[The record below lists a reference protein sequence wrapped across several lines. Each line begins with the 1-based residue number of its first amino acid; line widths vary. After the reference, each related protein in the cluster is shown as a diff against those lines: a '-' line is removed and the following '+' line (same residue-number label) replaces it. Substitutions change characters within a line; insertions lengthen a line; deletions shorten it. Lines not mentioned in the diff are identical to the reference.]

1 MQYPTR
7 FSALPEYAFPRLR
20 ALLAP
25 VPAGG
30 EVLHMTIGEPKHKFP
45 AFAME
50 AVAAN
55 AEGFNRYPPNE
66 GTPELRASI
75 AGWLKR
81 RYGLKNVDP
90 ETAILPL
97 NGTREG
103 LFNACLALCPEEK
116 NGAQP
121 LVLLPNPFY
130 QCYMVAARA
139 AGAKPVFVN
148 AESENGFLPDFAALG
163 AEVLDRAAV
172 VYMCSPSNPQGA
184 VADAAYWRS
193 LLTLAEKHDFVVF
206 ADECYSEIYRDEAP
220 VGVLQV
226 AQELGTNP
234 SRVLAFH
241 SLSKRSNLPG
251 FRSGFVATSA
261 ENMRELKQ
269 LRDYTGAPIPLPIQM
284 ASAEVWA
291 DEVHVEENRNLYRAK
306 FDLADEIFG
315 NMPGYTSPRAGFF
328 LWLKVSDGEEAA
340 LEIWRKS
347 GIRVLPGAYLSQ
359 DTAAGNP
366 GKDYIRVAMV
376 ADIEDIDRGLR
387 AIKDVLD
394 TERGGA
400 WHS

>member
-20 ALLAP
+20 TLLAP
-25 VPAGG
+25 VPAVGD
-30 EVLHMTIGEPKHKFP
+30 VLHMTIGEPKHAFP

-50 AVAAN
+50 AVAAH
-55 AEGFNRYPPNE
+55 AAGFNKYPPNE
-66 GTPELRASI
+66 GAQALRQAI

-81 RYGLKNVDP
+81 RYGVVRDA
-90 ETAILPL
+90 ETDILPL

-103 LFNACLALCPEEK
+103 LFNACLALCPEQK

-139 AGAKPVFVN
+139 AGAKAVFVN
-148 AESENGFLPDFAALG
+148 AGPAQGFLPDFAALG
-163 AEVLDRAAV
+163 PEVLDQTAI

-184 VADAAYWRS
+184 VASADYWRN
-193 LLTLAEKHDFVVF
+193 LLSLAEKHDFIIF

-220 VGVLQV
+220 VGVLQI
-226 AQELGTNP
+226 ADEAGADP

-261 ENMRELKQ
+261 ANIREMRQ
-269 LRDYTGAPIPLPIQM
+269 LRSYTGAPIPLPIQM

-291 DEVHVEENRNLYRAK
+291 DEAHVEENRNLYRAK
-306 FDLADEIFG
+306 FDVADEILG

-328 LWLKVSDGEEAA
+328 LWLKVADGEKAA

-359 DTAAGNP
+359 DTSGGNP
-366 GKDYIRVAMV
+366 GRAYIRIALVAEIGEV
-376 ADIEDIDRGLR
+376 TRGLR
-387 AIKDVLD
+387 AIKDVLSAA
-394 TERGGA
+394 GGGE
-400 WHS
+400 WL

>member
-30 EVLHMTIGEPKHKFP
+30 DVLHMTIGEPKHAYP

-50 AVAAN
+50 AVAAH
-55 AEGFNRYPPNE
+55 AEGFNKYPPNE
-66 GTPELRASI
+66 GAPELRAAI
-75 AGWLKR
+75 ADWVQR
-81 RYGLKNVDP
+81 RYGVALDVENQ
-90 ETAILPL
+90 ILPL

-139 AGAKPVFVN
+139 AGAEAVFVN
-148 AESENGFLPDFAALG
+148 AESENSFLPDFEALG
-163 AEVLDRAAV
+163 PDVLDRTAII
-172 VYMCSPSNPQGA
+172 YMCSPSNPQGA
-184 VADAAYWRS
+184 VASADYWRN
-193 LLTLAEKHDFVVF
+193 LLALAEKHDFMIF
-206 ADECYSEIYRDEAP
+206 ADECYSEIYRDKAP
-220 VGVLQV
+220 VGILQI
-226 AQELGTNP
+226 AQEVGADP
-234 SRVLAFH
+234 SKVLAFH

-261 ENMRELKQ
+261 ENMRELRQ
-269 LRDYTGAPIPLPIQM
+269 LRNYTGAPIPLPIQM

-291 DEVHVEENRNLYRAK
+291 DEAHVEENRNLYRAK
-306 FDLADEIFG
+306 FDLADEILG
-315 NMPGYTSPRAGFF
+315 NMPGYASPEAGFF
-328 LWLKVSDGEEAA
+328 LWLKVPDGEKAA
-340 LEIWRKS
+340 LEIWQKS

-359 DTAAGNP
+359 DTPNGNP
-366 GKDYIRVAMV
+366 GNEYIRVAMV
-376 ADIEDIDRGLR
+376 ADFDEVGRGLR
-387 AIKDVLD
+387 AIRDVLSAA
-394 TERGGA
+394 GGGE
-400 WHS
+400 WPY

>member
-1 MQYPTR
+1 MPYPTR

-45 AFAME
+45 AFAAE
-50 AVAAN
+50 SVAAH
-55 AEGFNRYPPNE
+55 AEGFNKYPPNE
-66 GTPELRASI
+66 GAPELRAAI
-75 AGWLKR
+75 AAWLKQ
-81 RYGLKNVDP
+81 RYGLENVDA
-90 ETAILPL
+90 ENGILPL

-103 LFNACLALCPEEK
+103 LFNACLALCPEQK
-116 NGAQP
+116 NGEQS

-139 AGAKPVFVN
+139 AGAKPMFVN
-148 AESENGFLPDFAALG
+148 AHAENGFLPDFASL
-163 AEVLDRAAV
+163 EPDVLDRTAI

-184 VADAAYWRS
+184 VANAAYWRA
-193 LLTLAEKHDFVVF
+193 LLALAEKHDFIVF
-206 ADECYSEIYRDEAP
+206 ADECYSEIYREDAP

-226 AQELGTNP
+226 VQEMGADP

-261 ENMRELKQ
+261 ENIRELRQ
-269 LRDYTGAPIPLPIQM
+269 LRNYSGAPIPLPIQL
-284 ASAEVWA
+284 ASADVWA
-291 DEVHVEENRNLYRAK
+291 DEAHVEDNRNLYRAK
-306 FDLADEIFG
+306 FELADKIFG
-315 NMPGYTSPRAGFF
+315 NMPGYVSPHAGFF
-328 LWLKVSDGEEAA
+328 LWLKVADGEEAA

-359 DTAAGNP
+359 DTDTGNP
-366 GKDYIRVAMV
+366 GKAYIRVAMV
-376 ADIEDIDRGLR
+376 ADIDEIGRGLR
-387 AIKDVLD
+387 AIKDVL
-394 TERGGA
+394 ENAKGGT

>member
-30 EVLHMTIGEPKHKFP
+30 EVVHMTIGEPKHAFP
-45 AFAME
+45 GFAMA
-50 AVAAN
+50 AVAAH
-55 AEGFNRYPPNE
+55 AAGFNKYPPNE
-66 GTPELRASI
+66 GAPELREAI

-81 RYGLKNVDP
+81 RYGVARDA
-90 ETAILPL
+90 EADILPL

-116 NGAQP
+116 NGGQP

-139 AGAKPVFVN
+139 AGAEAVFVN
-148 AESENGFLPDFAALG
+148 AEAEHGFLPDFAALG
-163 AEVLDRAAV
+163 SDVLDQTAI

-184 VADAAYWRS
+184 VASAGYWRD
-193 LLTLAEKHDFVVF
+193 LLALAEKHDFIIF

-220 VGVLQV
+220 VGILQIADEV
-226 AQELGTNP
+226 GANP

-251 FRSGFVATSA
+251 FRSGFVATST
-261 ENMRELKQ
+261 ENIRELRQ
-269 LRDYTGAPIPLPIQM
+269 LRNYTGAPIPLPIQM

-291 DEVHVEENRNLYRAK
+291 DEAHVQANRNLYRAK
-306 FDLADEIFG
+306 FDMADEILG
-315 NMPGYTSPRAGFF
+315 NMPGYASPQAGFF
-328 LWLKVSDGEEAA
+328 LWLKVADGEKAA
-340 LEIWRKS
+340 LDIWQKS

-359 DTAAGNP
+359 DTASGNP
-366 GKDYIRVAMV
+366 GNAYIRVALV
-376 ADIEDIDRGLR
+376 ADFDEVARGLR
-387 AIKDVLD
+387 AIKDVLSAA
-394 TERGGA
+394 GGGE
-400 WHS
+400 WPY

>member
-30 EVLHMTIGEPKHKFP
+30 KVLHMTIGEPKHKFP

-50 AVAAN
+50 AVAAHSD
-55 AEGFNRYPPNE
+55 GFNKYPPNE
-66 GTPELRASI
+66 GAPELRTSI
-75 AGWLKR
+75 AGWVQR
-81 RYGLKNVDP
+81 RYGVALDVENQ
-90 ETAILPL
+90 ILPL
-97 NGTREG
+97 NGSREG
-103 LFNACLALCPEEK
+103 LFNACLALCPEKK

-139 AGAKPVFVN
+139 AGAKAVFVN
-148 AESENGFLPDFAALG
+148 AEAAHGFLPDFEALG
-163 AEVLDRAAV
+163 SEVLDRTAI

-184 VADAAYWRS
+184 VASADYWRA
-193 LLTLAEKHDFVVF
+193 LLALAEKHDFMVF
-206 ADECYSEIYRDEAP
+206 ADECYSEIYRNEAP
-220 VGVLQV
+220 VGILQI
-226 AQELGTNP
+226 AEELGADP

-261 ENMRELKQ
+261 ENIRELRQ
-269 LRDYTGAPIPLPIQM
+269 LRNYTGAPIPLPIQM

-291 DEVHVEENRNLYRAK
+291 DEAHVKMNRNLYRAK
-306 FDLADEIFG
+306 FDLADEILG
-315 NMPGYTSPRAGFF
+315 NMPGYASPTAGFF
-328 LWLKVSDGEEAA
+328 LWLKVGNGEKAA
-340 LEIWRKS
+340 LDIWQKR

-359 DTAAGNP
+359 DTPRGNP
-366 GKDYIRVAMV
+366 GNEYIRVALV
-376 ADIEDIDRGLR
+376 ADFEEVGRGLR
-387 AIKDVLD
+387 AIRDVLSAA
-394 TERGGA
+394 GGGE

>member
-30 EVLHMTIGEPKHKFP
+30 EVLHMTIGEPKHRFP

-50 AVAAN
+50 AVAAH
-55 AEGFNRYPPNE
+55 AEGFNKYPPNE
-66 GTPELRASI
+66 GAPELRAAI
-75 AGWLKR
+75 AGWVQR
-81 RYGLKNVDP
+81 RYGVALDAENQ
-90 ETAILPL
+90 ILPL

-139 AGAKPVFVN
+139 AGAKAVFVN
-148 AESENGFLPDFAALG
+148 AESENSFLPDFAALG
-163 AEVLDRAAV
+163 PEVLERTAI

-184 VADAAYWRS
+184 VASAAYWRA
-193 LLTLAEKHDFVVF
+193 LLALAEKHDFMIF

-220 VGVLQV
+220 VGILQI
-226 AQELGTNP
+226 AQEVGADP
-234 SRVLAFH
+234 SKVLAFH

-251 FRSGFVATSA
+251 FRSGFVATSP
-261 ENMRELKQ
+261 ENIRELRQ
-269 LRDYTGAPIPLPIQM
+269 LRNYTGAPIPLPIQM

-291 DEVHVEENRNLYRAK
+291 DEAHVEANRNLYRAK
-306 FDLADEIFG
+306 FDLADEILG
-315 NMPGYTSPRAGFF
+315 NMPGYASPTAGFF
-328 LWLKVSDGEEAA
+328 LWLKVADGEKAA
-340 LEIWRKS
+340 LDIWQKS

-359 DTAAGNP
+359 DTPRGNP
-366 GKDYIRVAMV
+366 GSGYIRVALV
-376 ADIEDIDRGLR
+376 ADFNEVERGLR
-387 AIKDVLD
+387 AIRDVLSAA
-394 TERGGA
+394 GGFE
-400 WHS
+400 WHY

>member
-1 MQYPTR
+1 MQYPKR

-30 EVLHMTIGEPKHKFP
+30 EVVHMTIGEPKHRFP
-45 AFAME
+45 AFAMQ
-50 AVAAN
+50 AVAAH
-55 AEGFNRYPPNE
+55 AEGFNKYPPNE
-66 GTPELRASI
+66 GAPELRAAI

-81 RYGLKNVDP
+81 RYGVQRAAD
-90 ETAILPL
+90 TDIMPL
-97 NGTREG
+97 NGSREG
-103 LFNACLALCPEEK
+103 LFNACLALCPETK

-139 AGAKPVFVN
+139 AGAEAVFVN
-148 AESENGFLPDFAALG
+148 AEAETGFLPNFAALG
-163 AEVLDRAAV
+163 PDTLDRTAI

-184 VADAAYWRS
+184 VASASYWRA
-193 LLTLAEKHDFVVF
+193 LLALAEKHDFMIF

-220 VGVLQV
+220 VGVLQIADEV
-226 AQELGTNP
+226 GVDP

-251 FRSGFVATSA
+251 FRSGFVATS
-261 ENMRELKQ
+261 ERNIRELRQ
-269 LRDYTGAPIPLPIQM
+269 LRNYTGAPIPLPIQM

-291 DEVHVEENRNLYRAK
+291 DETHVEENRRLYQAK
-306 FDLADEIFG
+306 FALADEIFAG
-315 NMPGYTSPRAGFF
+315 MPGYASPKAGFF
-328 LWLKVSDGEEAA
+328 LWLKVEDGEKAA
-340 LEIWRKS
+340 LDIWQKT

-359 DTAAGNP
+359 DTAGGNP
-366 GKDYIRVAMV
+366 GRGYIRVALV
-376 ADIEDIDRGLR
+376 ADYSEVERGLR
-387 AIKDVLD
+387 AIKRVL
-394 TERGGA
+394 TTAGGGA

>member
-30 EVLHMTIGEPKHKFP
+30 DVLHMTIGEPKHRYP
-45 AFAME
+45 AFAMD
-50 AVAAN
+50 AVVKHAA
-55 AEGFNRYPPNE
+55 GFNKYPPNE
-66 GTPELRASI
+66 GTPELRAAI
-75 AGWLKR
+75 AGWVQR
-81 RYGLKNVDP
+81 RYGVELNVDDQ
-90 ETAILPL
+90 ILPL

-116 NGAQP
+116 NGAKP

-139 AGAKPVFVN
+139 SGAEPVFVN
-148 AESENGFLPDFAALG
+148 AIAENDFLPDFAALG
-163 AEVLDRAAV
+163 PDILDRTAI

-184 VADAAYWRS
+184 VASADYWRE
-193 LLTLAEKHDFVVF
+193 LLALSEKHDFKIF
-206 ADECYSEIYRDEAP
+206 ADECYCEIYRDEPP
-220 VGVLQV
+220 VGILQV
-226 AQELGTNP
+226 AESAGADP
-234 SRVLAFH
+234 SRVVTFH

-261 ENMRELKQ
+261 ENMRELRQ
-269 LRDYTGAPIPLPIQM
+269 LRNYTGAPIPLPIQM

-291 DEVHVEENRNLYRAK
+291 DEAHVEENRNLYRAK

-315 NMPGYTSPRAGFF
+315 NMPGYTSPEAGFF
-328 LWLKVSDGEEAA
+328 LWLKVADGEKAA
-340 LEIWRKS
+340 LEIWQKS

-359 DTAAGNP
+359 NTPGGNP
-366 GKDYIRVAMV
+366 GREYIRVALV
-376 ADIEDIDRGLR
+376 ADIDEVELGLR
-387 AIKDVLD
+387 AIRDVLSAA
-394 TERGGA
+394 GGGE
-400 WHS
+400 WHY

>member
-50 AVAAN
+50 AVAAH
-55 AEGFNRYPPNE
+55 AEGFNKYPPNE
-66 GTPELRASI
+66 GALELRAAI
-75 AGWLKR
+75 AGWVQR
-81 RYGLKNVDP
+81 RYGVALDV
-90 ETAILPL
+90 ESQILPL

-116 NGAQP
+116 NGTQP

-139 AGAKPVFVN
+139 AGAEAMFIN

-163 AEVLDRAAV
+163 PEVLDRTAI

-184 VADAAYWRS
+184 VASATYWRS
-193 LLTLAEKHDFVVF
+193 LLALAEKHDFMIF

-220 VGVLQV
+220 VGILQIANEV
-226 AQELGTNP
+226 GADP

-251 FRSGFVATSA
+251 FRSGFVATSP
-261 ENMRELKQ
+261 ENIRELRQ
-269 LRDYTGAPIPLPIQM
+269 LRNYTGAPIPLPIQM

-291 DEVHVEENRNLYRAK
+291 DEAHVEENRNLYRAK
-306 FDLADEIFG
+306 FDLADEILG
-315 NMPGYTSPRAGFF
+315 NMPGYASPEAGFF
-328 LWLKVSDGEEAA
+328 LWLKVADGEKAA
-340 LEIWRKS
+340 LDIWQKS

-359 DTAAGNP
+359 DTPRGNP
-366 GKDYIRVAMV
+366 GNEYIRVALV
-376 ADIEDIDRGLR
+376 ADFDEVGRGLR
-387 AIKDVLD
+387 AIRDVLSAA
-394 TERGGA
+394 GGGE
-400 WHS
+400 WHY